1 MRDARR
7 RCSRSDC
14 SLFWAAS
21 LRPHDSRLR
30 TRPPSGRGSA
40 PRHPAAAER
49 GDRER
54 SREAG
59 FDHHLVKPAD
69 FDALLKI
76 LETVPAM
83 TA

>member
-1 MRDARR
+1 MVLLDIGLPGLTGLEVARR
-7 RCSRSDC
+7 IRQLSALKDLVLVAMTGYGQESDC
-14 SLFWAAS
+14 
-21 LRPHDSRLR
+21 
-30 TRPPSGRGSA
+30 
-40 PRHPAAAER
+40 
-49 GDRER
+49 ER

-69 FDALLKI
+69 FDALLEI